1 MFQAADDK
9 ILKTTTV
16 KSLLTTNAELYNTN
30 TSLLRSS
37 FGPNDQTYILTDT
50 VTLFFSLPELR
61 SL

>member
-30 TSLLRSS
+30 TSLLRNS

-50 VTLFFSLPELR
+50 VTPFFPELR